1 MAMADDL
8 ACSKNGWCELGAVY
22 NHVQTT
28 LQQTDKVLRRIA
40 LHVAGFL
47 IGALELLFSYVAIIA
62 LELLLGAQL
71 DAVIRQLAFAA
82 LTMLTGAIFA
92 LIYRGFWAAPDVFTH
107 PAVKF
112 ILRAFAHRHI
122 QSPIANNV
130 VSGTA
135 RHICDVPDTCFTG
148 MQGRLRSGAYGR

>member
-1 MAMADDL
+1 MADDL
-8 ACSKNGWCELGAVY
+8 TCGKNGWRKLGAVY

-28 LQQTDKVLRRIA
+28 LKQTDKVLRRIA
-40 LHVAGFL
+40 FHVAGFL
-47 IGALELLFSYVAIIA
+47 IGALELLFSHVAIIA

-71 DAVIRQLAFAA
+71 DAVVGELAFAA
-82 LTMLTGAIFA
+82 LTMLAWAIFA
-92 LIYRGFWAAPDVFTH
+92 FVYRRFWTSPDVFTH

-112 ILRAFAHRHI
+112 VLRAFAHRHI

-148 MQGRLRSGAYGR
+148 MQGRLRSGGYGL